1 VSRNGHIEGINFAS
15 EDLLQGELRSIVLI
29 KKHLSLDGISLQTLH
44 LEAHRKEANIL
55 VFLLFIKLDKRV
67 V

>member
-1 VSRNGHIEGINFAS
+1 MAILKALFFAS

-29 KKHLSLDGISLQTLH
+29 KKHLSPDGISLQTLH
-44 LEAHRKEANIL
+44 FEARRKEANIL

>member
-1 VSRNGHIEGINFAS
+1 MAILKALFFAC

-29 KKHLSLDGISLQTLH
+29 KKHLSPDGISLQTLH